1 MDRVHY
7 PFKRDRPMFF
17 AVRKPRAIGRFGQG
31 IDCKLFHRKT
41 DVRSLSTT
49 GEKDMAKL
57 KTKTGNSSLILCRTS
72 KDTIEKGIPV
82 ITKGAG
88 CQVFDAEGRAYL
100 DFVAGVTRPVHV
112 GYGRKDL
119 AEAIMRQVVDLA
131 YFTPMNFT
139 NSRALE
145 LAEKLSRIAPDEIN
159 SFLFVCD
166 GSEAVESAMKLAK
179 QHHWHTGQRQ
189 RFKVISRRGAYHGVT
204 SMALRALG
212 TVLPMR
218 HHMEPLTPGSIFV
231 ESPYC
236 YRCPLHLN
244 YPECE
249 LACARDVRR
258 IIEFEGPDQVSALIG
273 EPIQQ
278 GFGALAPP
286 PEYWPIIRDICA
298 EYGVL
303 LIIDEVICG
312 FGRTGRWFGVEH
324 FHIKP
329 DIITMAKGISSGYVP
344 LGAVG
349 CTDEVIDPVDTF
361 EHLHTYA
368 NHPVA
373 CAAGLKNIEILEK
386 ESLIERAAEI
396 GEYFLEMLKTL
407 EEHPIV
413 GEVRGRGLW
422 LGIDFTTDKRTKAL
436 FPMSRLAGLVQR
448 AQHKGLIIKL
458 MGQALELAPPLVI
471 TKEEIDRGVKILH
484 ECVAEEAKDMGLG

>member
-1 MDRVHY
+1 VKAHQIHTCGHE
-7 PFKRDRPMFF
+7 
-17 AVRKPRAIGRFGQG
+17 V
-31 IDCKLFHRKT
+31 DCNNFNRNIAAQLPEALG
-41 DVRSLSTT
+41 V
-49 GEKDMAKL
+49 KDMAKI
-57 KTKTGNSSLILCRTS
+57 KTGNGNSSLILCRTP
-72 KDTIEKGIPV
+72 KEVIEKGIPV
-82 ITKGAG
+82 ITKGEG
-88 CQVFDAEGRAYL
+88 CYVFDDEGRPYL
-100 DFVAGVTRPVHV
+100 DLVAGVTRPVHV

-119 AEAIMRQVVDLA
+119 AAAVMQQIVDLA

-145 LAEKLSRIAPDEIN
+145 LAEKLSHLTPEKIN

-179 QHHWHTGQRQ
+179 QHHWDKGEKQ

-218 HHMEPLTPGSIFV
+218 HYMEPLTPGSIFV

-244 YPECE
+244 YPDCE
-249 LACARDVRR
+249 VACARDVRR
-258 IIEFEGPDQVSALIG
+258 IIEFEGPDQISALIG

-286 PEYWPIIRDICA
+286 SEYWPIIRDICSD
-298 EYGVL
+298 YGVL

-312 FGRTGRWFGVEH
+312 FGRTGRWFGIEH
-324 FHIKP
+324 FQVKP
-329 DIITMAKGISSGYVP
+329 DIMTMAKGISSGYVP

-349 CTDEVIDPVDTF
+349 CTDEVIDPVDTL

-373 CAAGLKNIEILEK
+373 CAAGLKNIEIIEK
-386 ESLIERAAEI
+386 EGLIERAAEI
-396 GEYFLEMLKTL
+396 GDYFLETLKTL

-413 GEVRGRGLW
+413 GEVRGSGLW
-422 LGIDFTTDKRTKAL
+422 LGIDFTTDKRTKEM
-436 FPMSRLAGLVQR
+436 FPMTRLSSLVQR
-448 AQHKGLIIKL
+448 AQHKGVLIKL

-471 TKEEIDRGVKILH
+471 TKDEIDKGVKILH
-484 ECVAEEAKDMGLG
+484 ECVAEEAKDMGLE